1 MWSDGFHISS
11 WTWLNYVS
19 YRVMSFKKKNKNFPI
34 IETWTMRLPPTASNE
49 IIKIP
54 LFFNGLI
61 PNIYWSAMWKINTRS
76 NCFFLS
82 KLHNQMFMKWL
93 LIWCCLSLYLVPCL
107 CSGPLQSSPSSGPM
121 STHSIPIKRYDSVIL
136 VPPIISMPWR
146 SPL

>member
-1 MWSDGFHISS
+1 MSMWSDGFHISS

-19 YRVMSFKKKNKNFPI
+19 YRVISFKKKNKNFPI

-54 LFFNGLI
+54 LFFNGLLI
-61 PNIYWSAMWKINTRS
+61 LICNVENQYPIQL
-76 NCFFLS
+76 FFLS

-107 CSGPLQSSPSSGPM
+107 CSGPLPSSPSSGPM